1 LIVTVFTIFHIEGRR
16 QTMKRKLRR
25 SVSASTKKPISPLH
39 PHVECFTRNLVG
51 QGYSQ
56 DGVAYRHR
64 LLTGLDPWLL
74 QQGLNLRDLSEER
87 IEQFLRD
94 RHEQY
99 SAQIAD
105 KPVLQAFLAYLRSE
119 KVVPHAVAKRTK
131 NPIDRLQR
139 SFAAYLAEE
148 RGVKESTQRQYL
160 DVTRSFLSRCSGNVE
175 SLSAQDVA
183 KFILNRAEV
192 ISPNSAQRATTALRN
207 FFQFLY
213 QQGHVEVDLRASV
226 PTVANW
232 RLSGVPQHL
241 STDKIESLLKQCD
254 QDSAIGQRDYAM
266 LLLLARLGLRAGEVI
281 HLTLDDIDWHN
292 SEITIRGKGN
302 RGDRLPIPQDV
313 GQALVRYLRQTR
325 PLCASRRVF
334 IRLRAPHQGLVHSST
349 VSSIVHHALQRAGLT
364 PTGAHVLRHSLAS
377 RMLRGGAC
385 LTEIGKVLRHQLV
398 RTTAIYAKVDL
409 CNLRMLAHPW
419 PGGK

>member
-1 LIVTVFTIFHIEGRR
+1 
-16 QTMKRKLRR
+16 MKRKLRR
-25 SVSASTKKPISPLH
+25 SVPASAKRPISPLH
-39 PHVECFTRNLVG
+39 PHVECFTRNLVE
-51 QGYSQ
+51 QGYSH

-74 QQGLNLRDLSEER
+74 QQGLNLRDLSEDR

-94 RHEQY
+94 RHEHY
-99 SAQIAD
+99 SAQVAD
-105 KPVLQAFLAYLRSE
+105 KPALQAFLDYLRGE
-119 KVVPHAVAKRTK
+119 NVVPHAVAKRTN

-148 RGVKESTQRQYL
+148 RGVKETTQKQYL
-160 DVTRSFLSRCSGNVE
+160 DVTKSFLSCCAGKVE

-183 KFILNRAEV
+183 KFILNRANV
-192 ISPNSAQRATTALRN
+192 ISPNTAQRATTALRT
-207 FFQFLY
+207 FFHFLY
-213 QQGHVEVDLRASV
+213 RQGHIEVDLGASV

-232 RLSGVPQHL
+232 KLSGVPQRL
-241 STDKIESLLKQCD
+241 SPDEIESLLKQCN
-254 QDSAIGQRDYAM
+254 QDSAIGHRDYAM

-281 HLTLDDIDWHN
+281 HLTLDDIDWDN

-302 RGDRLPIPQDV
+302 RRNRLPIPQDV
-313 GQALVRYLRQTR
+313 GQALARYLQQTR
-325 PLCASRRVF
+325 PTCASRSMF

-349 VSSIVHHALQRAGLT
+349 VSSLVHQALQRAGLN
-364 PTGAHVLRHSLAS
+364 PTGAHVLRHSIAS
-377 RMLRGGAC
+377 RMLCGGAC
-385 LTEIGKVLRHQLV
+385 LTEIGEVLRHQLV

-409 CNLRMLAHPW
+409 CNLRRLAHPW